1 MTIEVGSTFTDP
13 GATVTDDYDDD
24 VEITTT
30 GTVDADTV
38 GSYTITYTATDDSGN
53 TSTATRVV
61 NVVDTTS
68 PTITVTGDNPMT
80 IEVGST
86 FTDPGATATDVG
98 DDDVEIT
105 TTGTV
110 DADTVGSY
118 TITYTATDDSG
129 NTSTATRVVNVVDT
143 TSPTITCAKHI
154 A

>member
-13 GATVTDDYDDD
+13 GATVIDNYDDD

-30 GTVDADTV
+30 GTVDSDTV
-38 GSYTITYTATDDSGN
+38 GSYTITYTATDSSGN

-86 FTDPGATATDVG
+86 FTDPGATAMIIG
-98 DDDVEIT
+98 
-105 TTGTV
+105 
-110 DADTVGSY
+110 
-118 TITYTATDDSG
+118 
-129 NTSTATRVVNVVDT
+129 
-143 TSPTITCAKHI
+143 
-154 A
+154 